1 MKKIS
6 LLKYSAFF
14 IIIASFTHC
23 ARPYQFNPD
32 PLKANHSTNE
42 YLNSL
47 VLSIEYFE
55 DIRRKDPANDIYFN
69 KRKKTHLQNENNSKK
84 CINSEKNY
92 KSNLIHNLTR
102 LTAYHLKSDQIFKNV
117 VYAKKHL
124 ADYYITAKLKN
135 FRIMQDFDACA
146 ATREEI
152 PSLYTPC
159 YSLGSSYTIWEE
171 HIQYYSRAKVLIQ
184 YEEVKLYSKDG
195 RLIKEIALVEN
206 HEINEFPVDKSCW
219 CAFRTAETSLLKIN
233 SILAKELISI
243 IEAIEKSKKE
253 IP

>member
-6 LLKYSAFF
+6 LLKCSAIF

-32 PLKANHSTNE
+32 PPKANHSTNK

-55 DIRRKDPANDIYFN
+55 DIRRNDPANDIYFN
-69 KRKKTHLQNENNSKK
+69 KGKKTYLQNENNSKK

-135 FRIMQDFDACA
+135 FRIMQDFDASA

-152 PSLYTPC
+152 PLIHSYC
-159 YSLGSSYTIWEE
+159 YRSGEYMIIEE
-171 HIQYYSRAKVLIQ
+171 HIQHYSRAKVLIQ

-195 RLIKEIALVEN
+195 RLIKEIDLVEN
-206 HEINEFPVDKSCW
+206 REINEFPIDGNCW

-233 SILAKELISI
+233 NILAKELISI